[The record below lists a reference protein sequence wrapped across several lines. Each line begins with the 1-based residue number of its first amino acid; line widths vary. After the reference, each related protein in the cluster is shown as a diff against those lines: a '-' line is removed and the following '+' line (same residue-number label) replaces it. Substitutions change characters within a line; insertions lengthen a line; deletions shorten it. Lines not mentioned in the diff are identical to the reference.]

1 MNPEMKRKQNSC
13 KFNITGLKASTLV
26 NKGSLPAFP
35 LTLKIQPNHN
45 YKEKKSKCKKI
56 KF

>member
-1 MNPEMKRKQNSC
+1 MKRKQNSY
-13 KFNITGLKASTLV
+13 KFNITRLKASTLV
-26 NKGSLPAFP
+26 NKGNLPAFP